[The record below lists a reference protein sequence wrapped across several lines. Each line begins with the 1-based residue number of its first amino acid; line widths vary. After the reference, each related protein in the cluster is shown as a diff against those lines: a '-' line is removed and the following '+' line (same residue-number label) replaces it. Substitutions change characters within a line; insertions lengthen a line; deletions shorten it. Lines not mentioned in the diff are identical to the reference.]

1 MGLILF
7 FAIICGILLFIRKLS
22 IDKYTQKQ
30 ELAAKI
36 LEKANKLRLE
46 NLADINELSGQ
57 MASADREQYISLTQ
71 EREPTE
77 ALIRELENIIS
88 CMQGILQWRPEIS
101 GGRKEIQDAIFALK
115 RQTGYTLKELSQ
127 ELGVK

>member
-36 LEKANKLRLE
+36 LEIAF
-46 NLADINELSGQ
+46 
-57 MASADREQYISLTQ
+57 RE
-71 EREPTE
+71 
-77 ALIRELENIIS
+77 S
-88 CMQGILQWRPEIS
+88 C
-101 GGRKEIQDAIFALK
+101 
-115 RQTGYTLKELSQ
+115 GY
-127 ELGVK
+127 